1 MYEQTH
7 VKTHEK
13 RQGREPHLREM
24 RFSKVMREMR
34 SCQKVGANSRE
45 GLFRV
50 NALLERSRN
59 VCIVY
64 ILSSEN
70 QNVLLNV
77 KSVLA

>member
-1 MYEQTH
+1 MKKDREENLIW
-7 VKTHEK
+7 EK
-13 RQGREPHLREM
+13 RGALIRGRCSLNI
-24 RFSKVMREMR
+24 

-50 NALLERSRN
+50 NALFERSHN
-59 VCIVY
+59 ICIVY
-64 ILSSEN
+64 IRSSEN